1 MCLSEYWWNVM
12 PKPLVSD
19 AEFIELWNAHKS
31 ATKIAKVLGCADR
44 SVSQRRR
51 AIERRYGKIL
61 KAEDHRARSWIAT
74 AHEHAARYSLGIE
87 NGTVIVFSDAHFWPG
102 IRTTAFK
109 GLLWAINELKPKA
122 VINNGDAFDGASIS
136 RFPRVGWDSKPS
148 VVEELKAC
156 DMYLGEIEDETN
168 KVAKNVKLVWTLG
181 NHDARFEN
189 RLANTVPEFM
199 AVGGFK
205 LKDHFPA
212 WIPCWSCWPT
222 ENVVIK
228 HRMKGGVHAT
238 HNNAVNSGK
247 SIVTGHLHSLKVT
260 PFSDY
265 NGERFGV
272 DTGTLAEPGGPQFVD
287 YLEDNPT
294 NWRSGFAVLT
304 FHNGRLL
311 WPELVHALAPG
322 AIQFRGQVIDVSK
335 L

>member
-1 MCLSEYWWNVM
+1 MRTNLS
-12 PKPLVSD
+12 D
-19 AEFIELWNAHKS
+19 DEFIELWNVHKS
-31 ATKIAKVLGCADR
+31 ATRLAIAIGITERKVHA
-44 SVSQRRR
+44 RRR
-51 AIERRYGKIL
+51 AIESRHNIL
-61 KAEDHRARSWIAT
+61 LLADDKRVNPLNKPPQNHS
-74 AHEHAARYSLGIE
+74 ARYSLGIE
-87 NGTVIVFSDAHFWPG
+87 NGTVIVFSDAHFWPS

-109 GLLWAINELKPKA
+109 GLLWAIRELKPKA
-122 VINNGDAFDGASIS
+122 IVNNGDAFDGAAIS

-148 VVEELKAC
+148 VVQELRAC
-156 DMYLGEIEDETN
+156 EMYLGEIEDE
-168 KVAKNVKLVWTLG
+168 AKKARRGTKLVWTLG

-222 ENVVIK
+222 EDVVVK
-228 HRMKGGVHAT
+228 HRMRGGVHAT
-238 HNNAVNSGK
+238 HNNTVNSGK
-247 SIVTGHLHSLKVT
+247 TIVTGHLHSLKVT

-272 DTGTLAEPGGPQFVD
+272 DTGTLAEPNGPQFLD

-304 FHNGRLL
+304 FYNGRLL

-322 AIQFRGQVIDVSK
+322 AIQFRGQVIDVNK